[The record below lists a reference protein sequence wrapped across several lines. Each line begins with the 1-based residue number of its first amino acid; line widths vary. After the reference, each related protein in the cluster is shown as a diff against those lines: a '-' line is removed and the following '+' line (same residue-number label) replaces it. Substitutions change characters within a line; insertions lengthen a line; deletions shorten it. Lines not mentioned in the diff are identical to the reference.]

1 MILNIEYLDINEE
14 RLIDILNTANKIDEP
29 FDYLIVNKDTYK
41 KLSHNV
47 QEDNSLYVYKNFN
60 NDYKYIKIAICN
72 NLKFGEVDLL

>member
-1 MILNIEYLDINEE
+1 MILDIERLDVNEIKLKNALNVANNINE
-14 RLIDILNTANKIDEP
+14 P
-29 FDYLIVNKDTYK
+29 FNYLIVNKDTYK

-47 QEDNSLYVYKNFN
+47 QESNSLYVYKNSN